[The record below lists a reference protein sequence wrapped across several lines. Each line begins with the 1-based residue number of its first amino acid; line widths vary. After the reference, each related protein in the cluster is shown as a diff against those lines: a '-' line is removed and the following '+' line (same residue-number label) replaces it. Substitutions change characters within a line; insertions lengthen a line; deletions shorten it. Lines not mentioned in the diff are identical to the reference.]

1 MTQVNHIYPVK
12 DSNHKL
18 EAFPTTDDS
27 MRRVLSKQ
35 AEVAR
40 LISPSGLTE
49 DPHEGSNS
57 NYGDNDDGD

>member
-1 MTQVNHIYPVK
+1 MTEVKHVYPVK
-12 DSNHKL
+12 DSNHKIEVL
-18 EAFPTTDDS
+18 PAIDDL
-27 MRRVLSKQ
+27 MRRVLSNQ

>member
-1 MTQVNHIYPVK
+1 MTEVNHVYTVK
-12 DSNHKL
+12 DSDHKL
-18 EAFPTTDDS
+18 EILPTMDDS
-27 MRRVLSKQ
+27 MRRVLSKR

>member
-1 MTQVNHIYPVK
+1 MTEVNHVYPVK

-18 EAFPTTDDS
+18 EVLPTTDDS
-27 MRRVLSKQ
+27 MRRVLSRQ

-40 LISPSGLTE
+40 LISPSGLTK

>member
-1 MTQVNHIYPVK
+1 MSIPS

-18 EAFPTTDDS
+18 EVLPTTDGS
-27 MRRVLSKQ
+27 MRRVLSKH

-40 LISPSGLTE
+40 LVSPSGFTE

-57 NYGDNDDGD
+57 NHGDNDDGN

>member
-1 MTQVNHIYPVK
+1 MTGVIHVYPVR
-12 DSNHKL
+12 DSNHKI
-18 EAFPTTDDS
+18 EVSPAIDDS
-27 MRRVLSKQ
+27 VRRVLPNQ
-35 AEVAR
+35 AEVVQ

>member
-18 EAFPTTDDS
+18 EVSPTIDDS

>member
-1 MTQVNHIYPVK
+1 MTEVNHVYPVK
-12 DSNHKL
+12 DSNHKPEVL
-18 EAFPTTDDS
+18 PTVDNS
-27 MRRVLSKQ
+27 MRKVLSKQ